1 MSFESW
7 LGSVLLLQFGV
18 AGAVILRFGLRLSWT
33 ESVIAAACF
42 VILQIAF
49 VMSMPLIGRHTNDR
63 ARAGSV
69 IVALY
74 LITEGIL
81 VIYFGSRWG
90 LMKSGACWF
99 AAIFTIM
106 IATVFLLPSRWTENL
121 GLIKCAR
128 CRHYHEGQNCRCG
141 CRAEQFKYPAMSAPP

>member
-7 LGSVLLLQFGV
+7 LGIALLLQFGV

-33 ESVIAAACF
+33 ESVIAAAGF

-49 VMSMPLIGRHTNDR
+49 VTGISLVRRHTHER
-63 ARAGSV
+63 ARAVSV
-69 IVALY
+69 TAALY
-74 LITEGIL
+74 LITVGIL

-90 LMKSGACWF
+90 LMNSGACWF
-99 AAIFTIM
+99 AAIFTVM

-121 GLIKCAR
+121 GRIKCAR
-128 CRHYHEGQNCRCG
+128 CRHYHEGQDCRCG
-141 CRAEQFKYPAMSAPP
+141 CRAGQFEYPAMSAPP